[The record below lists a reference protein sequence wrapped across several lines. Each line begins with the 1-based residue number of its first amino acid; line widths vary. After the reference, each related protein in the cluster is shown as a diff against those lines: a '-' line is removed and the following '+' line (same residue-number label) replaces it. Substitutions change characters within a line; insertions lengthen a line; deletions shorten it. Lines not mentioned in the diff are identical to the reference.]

1 MPVTKLTPSRESVP
15 PRGDA
20 TRRRLIEA
28 AIEIFGVNGFDGTST
43 RMLAERAQANLGA
56 IPYYFGGKAGLYRA
70 AAQHIADGL
79 SAKMIAT
86 VTEVE
91 SALKDRNL
99 AHPELFELLDRL
111 MVRTF
116 AAIVLGSKEADSW
129 CYFIVREQMQ
139 PREGFEILYRS
150 VMSRIQK
157 LCVTLVAR
165 ILDLSEDDPR
175 SSIRAMTIMGEI
187 MIFRTARAAT
197 LKRLGWSRFT
207 ADRLAEVQSV
217 LSENFRHQLGS
228 LAGEQK

>member
-1 MPVTKLTPSRESVP
+1 MPVTKLSPSREIVP
-15 PRGDA
+15 HRGDA
-20 TRRRLIEA
+20 TRKRLIEA

-79 SAKMIAT
+79 SAKMLAT
-86 VTEVE
+86 VTGVE

-99 AHPELFELLDRL
+99 AHSQLFELLDRL

-116 AAIVLGSKEADSW
+116 AAIVLGSAEADSW

-150 VMSRIQK
+150 VMARIQR

-165 ILDLSEDDPR
+165 ILDVPEDDPR
-175 SSIRAMTIMGEI
+175 NSIRAMTIMGEI

-207 ADRLAEVQSV
+207 AERLAEVQSV
-217 LSENFRHQLGS
+217 LSENFRHLLGS
-228 LAGEQK
+228 LAGEGK

>member
-165 ILDLSEDDPR
+165 ILDLPEDDPR

>member
-1 MPVTKLTPSRESVP
+1 MPVTKLRPAREIIP

-20 TRRRLIEA
+20 TRKRLIEA
-28 AIEIFGVNGFDGTST
+28 AIEIFGMNGFDGTST

-79 SAKMIAT
+79 SAKMLAT

-99 AHPELFELLDRL
+99 PRSQLFDLLDRL

-116 AAIVLGSKEADSW
+116 AAIVLGSAEADSW

-150 VMSRIQK
+150 VMARIQK
-157 LCVTLVAR
+157 LCVMLVAR
-165 ILDLSEDDPR
+165 IMGAPEDDPR
-175 SSIRAMTIMGEI
+175 NSIRAMTIMGEI

-197 LKRLGWSRFT
+197 MKRLRWSRFT
-207 ADRLAEVQSV
+207 AERLAEVQSV
-217 LSENFRHQLGS
+217 LRENFRHLLGS
-228 LAGEQK
+228 LAGEGK

>member
-228 LAGEQK
+228 LAGEEK

>member
-1 MPVTKLTPSRESVP
+1 MPVTKLRPSREIVP
-15 PRGDA
+15 QRGDA
-20 TRRRLIEA
+20 TRQRLIEA

-79 SAKMIAT
+79 SAKMLAT

-91 SALKDRNL
+91 SALKNRSL
-99 AHPELFELLDRL
+99 PHPQLFDMLDRL

-116 AAIVLGSKEADSW
+116 AAIVLGSAEADSW

-150 VMSRIQK
+150 VMARIQK

-165 ILDLSEDDPR
+165 ILRVPEDDPR
-175 SSIRAMTIMGEI
+175 NSIRAMTIMGEI

-207 ADRLAEVQSV
+207 GERLAEVQSV
-217 LSENFRHQLGS
+217 LSENFRHLLGS
-228 LAGEQK
+228 LAGEGK